1 MAFPRTKYFLKENS
15 FFFEIK
21 FQAGISYLDQK
32 EDAHRLTKSLHNL
45 KRYTDILKNG
55 SKSDNIELHWTI
67 KWDNKTRE
75 TSESYQSHIER
86 RLYDQTKSCPK
97 MMTGPRTITSN
108 HFKPPTCYRD
118 ESSSPKHESSSKCDS
133 DSSSGVPTTPTSKAF
148 PKMDSISSSPSSS
161 GKYYY

>member
-1 MAFPRTKYFLKENS
+1 M
-15 FFFEIK
+15 
-21 FQAGISYLDQK
+21 
-32 EDAHRLTKSLHNL
+32 
-45 KRYTDILKNG
+45 KNG

-86 RLYDQTKSCPK
+86 RLYDQSKSCPK

-161 GKYYY
+161 GKYYYVIIHLDIDLRT